1 VYSLRSAAHGVL
13 LLKINAP
20 KLNRINFLKST
31 YLRTFLHANF
41 FIGKLHKAKVMDRT
55 TPSDPANIL
64 TTRQFNVFVLW
75 IKEFSIAQIGDKLH
89 LSYWC
94 VDKELRIIYKLLGAR
109 TAKYAVDK
117 AWLLGIFTIEN
128 RK

>member
-1 VYSLRSAAHGVL
+1 ME
-13 LLKINAP
+13 
-20 KLNRINFLKST
+20 T
-31 YLRTFLHANF
+31 
-41 FIGKLHKAKVMDRT
+41 T

-64 TTRQFNVFVLW
+64 TARQFKVFVLW
-75 IKEFSIAQIGDKLH
+75 IKELSIAQIADKLH

>member
-1 VYSLRSAAHGVL
+1 ME
-13 LLKINAP
+13 
-20 KLNRINFLKST
+20 T
-31 YLRTFLHANF
+31 
-41 FIGKLHKAKVMDRT
+41 T

-75 IKEFSIAQIGDKLH
+75 IKELSIEQIADKLN